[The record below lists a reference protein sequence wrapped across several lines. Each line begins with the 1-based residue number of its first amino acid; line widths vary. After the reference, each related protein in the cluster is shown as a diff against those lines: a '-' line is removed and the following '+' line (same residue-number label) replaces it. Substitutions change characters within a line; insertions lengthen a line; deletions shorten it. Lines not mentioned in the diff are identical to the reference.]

1 MNSFDQLK
9 ELVQKNPDVLKYLSQ
24 PDPRKQPK
32 KQRKGT
38 KKLNGKIRY
47 TEYPEIGHDSWK
59 AAYAEPDFLK
69 WLFDQILE

>member
-1 MNSFDQLK
+1 LNTASKIAHIPVWTFHGAKDR
-9 ELVQKNPDVLKYLSQ
+9 LVKPSRSREMVDAL
-24 PDPRKQPK
+24 
-32 KQRKGT
+32 